1 MYVLVA
7 VHMCVYVC
15 IYVCICTHT
24 YIFHH
29 EVKWS
34 LDNYSSKHPL
44 RAGVCTFIRETSGK
58 YQNHSG

>member
-1 MYVLVA
+1 MYVLVS

-15 IYVCICTHT
+15 KYTHT

-44 RAGVCTFIRETSGK
+44 RAGVCTFIRETPEK
-58 YQNHSG
+58 YQNHSS